1 MANYN
6 LTNQPISASFQ
17 QLLQKDND
25 TNYLV
30 DGTGSIVDSLEITGS
45 LTASFFKGD
54 GSALTNLPLD
64 DTGSFLVTSSFDTGS
79 REQTFTKADGT
90 TYTNII
96 PGGGSSETGS
106 LIETASVSD
115 ATITFT
121 KGDGQTFDVTVNNV
135 VNATSASHAEHSDT
149 TQEVI
154 INVKNTSGGTLAIGT
169 PVYATG
175 VTGDNI
181 NVSAADYSSA
191 STMPA
196 IAVLQEELTN
206 NASGEATVSGKIIG
220 VNTSGFTAGRNIY
233 VNGSGTFTDT
243 KPTGSNLI
251 QNIGVVGKVNASEG
265 EIIIQGSGR
274 SNDLP
279 NITDG
284 YGWFGNSD
292 GVPTAQT
299 TASFAKTDID
309 NTFSG
314 TQNFENISVSGTG
327 SFGRI
332 NSVTGSAKIIGDA
345 FVVVNADTPTLR
357 YAGLQVYDS
366 GSSSTASIEWD
377 GGNDSWILVEEGG
390 QSSFLLTGPT
400 GSKGS
405 EVNLTENTIPKA
417 GEHRQ
422 LVDSIISD
430 DGANVTVSGNI
441 NVTGNYN
448 GFDSGSFALLGAS
461 NTFTGGTQVADS
473 ANGLFYSKPDYPS
486 SGFQQKKLWD
496 LNSQNIP
503 VGTGTYNIY
512 QNSFTHFGGYGRYY
526 ENGSYLFEAYD
537 GGSYNYGNEIS
548 FNGGGTQLFT
558 IASGSG
564 GLSSGNHAKI
574 VIQDDYNTK
583 TSIDIQS
590 QGINIGNSTNGRLVA
605 TDGINIGST
614 SSPVTLNSSG
624 LTVNSTT
631 TAWTGD
637 LDITGNLTVTGTIG
651 GIDSGS
657 FALLNAANTFT
668 AGPQLVSG
676 SSGYVTQ
683 QFTAP
688 SANNEYAQTTVV
700 GASNGGTAYNRV
712 FQGVMDY
719 SNFGLPYLED
729 AFAIEYFDG
738 FGYNYGSQFYLN
750 GKSTELAVTPNGG
763 GSGNQAKIKL
773 TDIGDS
779 TSNLDLKA
787 TTLSLGT
794 NTAVTST
801 ALGNNSNTTIIQG
814 NEVNF
819 NGNTHTFSNSTV
831 ISGSVQS
838 AVDTLTISSNTA
850 SLDFN
855 GPQLQILELVSGSE
869 TRIEATNVK
878 DGVTINLQVKQPGS
892 GFGTVVIPN
901 FPFKEPADNA
911 YTASAQSDAIDIL
924 TFIRYNTNDIYVAN
938 VKNF

>member
-90 TYTNII
+90 TYTNLI
-96 PGGGSSETGS
+96 PGGGGSSDTGS
-106 LIETASVSD
+106 LITTASVSD

-121 KGDGQTFDVTVNNV
+121 KGDASTFDITVDNV
-135 VNATSASHAEHSDT
+135 TSASHAEHSDT

-206 NASGEATVSGKIIG
+206 NASGEATVTGKIIG
-220 VNTSGFTAGRNIY
+220 VDTSGFTAGRNIY

-251 QNIGVVGKVNASEG
+251 QNIGVVGKVNATEG

-314 TQNFENISVSGTG
+314 PQNFENISVSGTG

-332 NSVTGSAKIIGDA
+332 EAVTGSAKIIGDA

-405 EVNLTENTIPKA
+405 EVNLTENTLPKA

-473 ANGLFYSKPDYPS
+473 ANGLFFSKPTHPS

-496 LNSQNIP
+496 LGNQNIP

-512 QNSFTHFGGYGRYY
+512 QNSFTHFNGFGRQY

-537 GGSYNYGNEIS
+537 GGSYNYGNEIA
-548 FNGGGTQLFT
+548 FNGGGTQMFA

-574 VIQDDYNTK
+574 NIQDNYNTK

-590 QGINIGNSTNGRLVA
+590 QNINIGNSTNGRFVN

-614 SSPVTLNSSG
+614 SAPVTLNSSG
-624 LTVNSTT
+624 LTVSSTT
-631 TAWTGD
+631 TDWTGD

-668 AGPQLVSG
+668 QPQVASG
-676 SSGYVTQ
+676 SNARFKSL
-683 QFTAP
+683 FTAP
-688 SANNEYAQTTVV
+688 SANNEYGIVEVV

-750 GKSTELAVTPNGG
+750 GKSTELGVTPNGG
-763 GSGNQAKIKL
+763 GSGNIAKIKL
-773 TDIGDS
+773 QDVGDT
-779 TSNLDLKA
+779 TSNLELRA

-794 NTAVTST
+794 NSAVTST

-814 NEVNF
+814 NNVNF

-838 AVDTLTISSNTA
+838 AVDTLTIASNTA

-878 DGVTINLQVKQPGS
+878 DGVTINLQVKQPSTGV
-892 GFGTVVIPN
+892 GTVVIPN

-911 YTASAQSDAIDIL
+911 YTASAQTDAIDIL

>member
-64 DTGSFLVTSSFDTGS
+64 ETGSFLITSSFDTGS

-90 TYTNII
+90 TYTNLI
-96 PGGGSSETGS
+96 PGGGGSSDTGS
-106 LIETASVSD
+106 LITTASVSD

-121 KGDGQTFDVTVNNV
+121 KGDASTFDITVDNVT
-135 VNATSASHAEHSDT
+135 SSSHAEFADET
-149 TQEVI
+149 DDVI
-154 INVKNTSGGTLAIGT
+154 LNVKNTSGADIGKGLA
-169 PVYATG
+169 VHATG
-175 VTGDNI
+175 VTGENVNI
-181 NVSAADYSSA
+181 KLADSSVSGD
-191 STMPA
+191 MPA
-196 IAVLQEELTN
+196 IGITRDAISN
-206 NASGEATVSGKIIG
+206 NASGVVIISGKVKG
-220 VNTSGFTAGRNIY
+220 LDTSTDGLVAGAAVY
-233 VNGSGTFTDT
+233 VNGAGVLTST
-243 KPTGSNLI
+243 KPTGSDLI
-251 QNIGVVGKVNASEG
+251 QNIGICGKVDATDG
-265 EIIIQGSGR
+265 EIIVMGSGR

-332 NSVTGSAKIIGDA
+332 EAVTGSAKIIGDA

-405 EVNLTENTIPKA
+405 EVNLTENTLPKA

-430 DGANVTVSGNI
+430 NGSSVTVSGNI

-448 GFDSGSFALLGAS
+448 GFDSGSFAILGAS
-461 NTFTGGTQVADS
+461 NTFTGGTQIADS
-473 ANGLFYSKPDYPS
+473 ANGLFFSKPTHPS

-496 LNSQNIP
+496 LGNQNIP

-512 QNSFTHFGGYGRYY
+512 QNSFTHFNGYGRYY
-526 ENGSYLFEAYD
+526 ENGAYLFEAYD

-548 FNGGGTQLFT
+548 FNGGGTQLFA

-564 GLSSGNHAKI
+564 GLGSGNHAKI
-574 VIQDDYNTK
+574 VMQDDYNTK

-624 LTVNSTT
+624 LTVSSTT
-631 TAWTGD
+631 TDWTGN

-657 FALLNAANTFT
+657 FALTNAANTFT

-688 SANNEYAQTTVV
+688 AANNEYAQTTVV

-712 FQGVMDY
+712 FQGVLDY
-719 SNFGLPYLED
+719 SNFGLPNLED

-750 GKSTELAVTPNGG
+750 GKSTELGVTPNGG
-763 GSGNQAKIKL
+763 GSSNQALIKL
-773 TDIGDS
+773 QDVGNNTTNMS
-779 TSNLDLKA
+779 LKA

-794 NTAVTST
+794 DTNVTST

-814 NEVNF
+814 NNVNF

-838 AVDTLTISSNTA
+838 AVNTISISSNTA

-869 TRIEATNVK
+869 TRIEASNVK

-892 GFGTVVIPN
+892 GYGTVVIPN

-911 YTASAQSDAIDIL
+911 YTASQQNDAIDIL

>member
-1 MANYN
+1 MSSKNKSQLRTEN
-6 LTNQPISASFQ
+6 SNNFPNNNSQFITPEKLRDFNNDVIDSMVVNQ
-17 QLLQKDND
+17 
-25 TNYLV
+25 
-30 DGTGSIVDSLEITGS
+30 
-45 LTASFFKGD
+45 
-54 GSALTNLPLD
+54 
-64 DTGSFLVTSSFDTGS
+64 DTGSYLLTSSFDTGS
-79 REQTFTKADGT
+79 RDLTFTRVDGT
-90 TYTNII
+90 IYSNNI
-96 PGGGSSETGS
+96 PGGAGGSIDTGS
-106 LIETASVSD
+106 LLVTASVVD
-115 ATITFT
+115 ATITYT
-121 KGDGQTFDVTVNNV
+121 KGNGDVFTNTINNV
-135 VNATSASHAEHSDT
+135 ANAVSASSAVSASHAEFADQAT
-149 TQEVI
+149 EAEDLFVT
-154 INVKNTSGGTLAIGT
+154 VKNTSGGTINKGLA
-169 PVYATG
+169 VHATG
-175 VTGDNI
+175 VTGENI
-181 NVSAADYSSA
+181 NVILADSSTPA
-191 STMPA
+191 SMPA
-196 IAVLQEELTN
+196 IGLLEETLTN
-206 NASGEATVSGKIIG
+206 NSVGRAIING
-220 VNTSGFTAGRNIY
+220 RLKNVDTSGLSAGANIF
-233 VNGSGTFTDT
+233 VNGAGTLTVN
-243 KPTGSNLI
+243 KPTGSDEI
-251 QNIGVVGKVNASEG
+251 QSIGVAGKIDASEG
-265 EIIIQGSGR
+265 EIIIQGAGR
-274 SNDLP
+274 VNALP

-284 YGWFGNSD
+284 YGWFGNTN
-292 GVPTAQT
+292 GVATAQT
-299 TASFAKTDID
+299 TSSFAKTDID
-309 NTFSG
+309 NTFTG
-314 TQNFENISVSGTG
+314 TQNFLNISVSGTG

-332 NSVTGSAKIIGDA
+332 EAVTGSAKIIGDA

-405 EVNLTENTIPKA
+405 EVNLTENTLPKA
-417 GEHRQ
+417 GVHRQ

-486 SGFQQKKLWD
+486 SGFVQKKLWD
-496 LNSQNIP
+496 LNNQNIP
-503 VGTGTYNIY
+503 VQSGVYNIY
-512 QNSFTHFGGYGRYY
+512 QNSFTHFNGYGRWY

-548 FNGGGTQLFT
+548 FNGGGTQLFA

-564 GLSSGNHAKI
+564 GLGSGNHAKI

-614 SSPVTLNSSG
+614 SSPVNISSSG
-624 LTVNSTT
+624 LIVSSSTT
-631 TAWTGD
+631 GWNGN

-657 FALLNAANTFT
+657 FALKNAANTFT

-676 SSGYVTQ
+676 STGYVTQ

-688 SANNEYAQTTVV
+688 AANNEYPQTTLV

-729 AFAIEYFDG
+729 AFAIEYFDSLSYG
-738 FGYNYGSQFYLN
+738 YGSQFYLN
-750 GKSTELAVTPNGG
+750 GKSTELGVTPNGG
-763 GSGNQAKIKL
+763 GSSNIAKIKL
-773 TDIGDS
+773 QDVGDN
-779 TSNLDLKA
+779 TSNMELKA

-794 NTAVTST
+794 NTNVLST
-801 ALGNNSNTTIIQG
+801 GLGNNSNTTIIQG
-814 NEVNF
+814 NNVNF

-838 AVDTLTISSNTA
+838 AVDTITISSNTA

-855 GPQLQILELVSGSE
+855 GPQLQTLELVSGSE
-869 TRIEATNVK
+869 TRLEATNTK
-878 DGVTINLQVKQPGS
+878 DGVTINLQVKQPS
-892 GFGTVVIPN
+892 VGFGTLVIPN
-901 FPFKEPADNA
+901 FPFKEPTDSH
-911 YTASAQSDAIDIL
+911 YSASQAVDAIDIL
-924 TFIRYNTNDIYVAN
+924 TFIRYNTNDIFVAN
-938 VKNF
+938 VKNFN

>member
-90 TYTNII
+90 TYTNTI
-96 PGGGSSETGS
+96 PAGTSSETGS
-106 LIETASVSD
+106 LITTASVSD

-121 KGDGQTFDVTVNNV
+121 KGDASTFDITVNNV
-135 VNATSASHAEHSDT
+135 ANATSASHAEFADIAT
-149 TQEVI
+149 EAEDLVI
-154 INVKNTSGGTLAIGT
+154 TVKNTSGGTLAKGT
-169 PVYATG
+169 AVHAVG
-175 VTGDNI
+175 VTGENVEVI
-181 NVSAADYSSA
+181 AASNVSGTD
-191 STMPA
+191 MPA
-196 IAVLQEELTN
+196 IGLLSQEINN
-206 NASGEATVSGKIIG
+206 NASGNCIIQG
-220 VNTSGFTAGRNIY
+220 RETGIDTSNLVAGAPVYVHTNGTLTA
-233 VNGSGTFTDT
+233 T
-243 KPTGSNLI
+243 KPTGSALI
-251 QNIGVVGKVNASEG
+251 QNIGTAAKINASDG

-274 SNDLP
+274 VNDLP

-284 YGWFGNSD
+284 YGWFGNTN

-299 TASFAKTDID
+299 TASFAKTDIN

-314 TQNFENISVSGTG
+314 TQNFNNISVSGTG

-332 NSVTGSAKIIGDA
+332 EAVTGSAKIIGDA

-405 EVNLTENTIPKA
+405 EVNLTENTLPKA

-422 LVDSIISD
+422 LVDSNITD
-430 DGANVTVSGNI
+430 DGSTITLGSDIAITGNI
-441 NVTGNYN
+441 TGN
-448 GFDSGSFALLGAS
+448 
-461 NTFTGGTQVADS
+461 NTFTGINKFTSGPQVVSGSNGYVTQTFTAPAHPSEKPQTIVVGASNGGTAYNRVFQGV
-473 ANGLFYSKPDYPS
+473 LDY
-486 SGFQQKKLWD
+486 SGFGLPQTEDAFSIEYFDSLSYGYG
-496 LNSQNIP
+496 SQ
-503 VGTGTYNIY
+503 YY
-512 QNSFTHFGGYGRYY
+512 QNGK
-526 ENGSYLFEAYD
+526 YLEL
-537 GGSYNYGNEIS
+537 GVLPQ
-548 FNGGGTQLFT
+548 GGG
-558 IASGSG
+558 ASNQS
-564 GLSSGNHAKI
+564 LI
-574 VIQDDYNTK
+574 RLQDDGDGSSTISMK
-583 TSIDIQS
+583 ATD
-590 QGINIGNSTNGRLVA
+590 INIGTTGTGNIT
-605 TDGINIGST
+605 IGS
-614 SSPVTLNSSG
+614 SAVPLNLNSSG
-624 LTVNSTT
+624 LIVSSSTT
-631 TAWTGD
+631 GWNGN

-657 FALLNAANTFT
+657 FALKNAANTFT

-676 SSGYVTQ
+676 STGYVTQ

-688 SANNEYAQTTVV
+688 AANNEYPQTTLV

-712 FQGVMDY
+712 FQGVLDY
-719 SNFGLPYLED
+719 SNFGLPNLED

-750 GKSTELAVTPNGG
+750 GKSTELGVTPNGG
-763 GSGNQAKIKL
+763 GSGNQALIKL
-773 TDIGDS
+773 QDVGDN

-814 NEVNF
+814 NNVNF

-831 ISGSVQS
+831 ISGSLQS
-838 AVDTLTISSNTA
+838 AVDTITIASNTA

-855 GPQLQILELVSGSE
+855 GPQLQTLELVSGSE
-869 TRIEATNVK
+869 TRIEATNTK
-878 DGVTINLQVKQPGS
+878 DGVTINLQVKQPGD
-892 GFGTVVIPN
+892 GYGTVVIPN

-911 YTASAQSDAIDIL
+911 YSASAQADAIDIL